1 MKILIIHTMAIDYNG
16 VTDCIVQYLKHMN
29 REGMEATIL
38 STVTVHPDFEKLFQ
52 ELGCRLERIE
62 IRKEHPLRY
71 MFRLAKL
78 VRREKF
84 DLVHAHGNSATMF
97 FDMAGAKLGG
107 CRIRIAHGHSTSC
120 GNQKLDRLLRS
131 FFYHSY
137 TQAAACGKKVGEWL
151 YAGRKFRIL
160 PNGREL
166 EAYRFRKDIRR
177 KIRETYQLGET
188 FTIGH
193 VGRFNGPKNQK
204 FALEVFAELLKEE
217 PESHLVFMGDGALL
231 EEVKARAVRL
241 GVAENVTFTGS
252 VKNIPEMLSAMDAM
266 IFPSMYEG
274 MPLVVLEWQA
284 AGLPCIVS
292 DTITDECDVTEL
304 VCRVSL
310 KADRKVWVEKLKE
323 IRQKSDERNC
333 TLWQQKL
340 KSAGFDIWE
349 DAEKLREWYQ
359 ELNKK
364 LRE

>member
-120 GNQKLDRLLRS
+120 GNQKLDRLLRP

-217 PESHLVFMGDGALL
+217 PESHLVFTGRS
-231 EEVKARAVRL
+231 ES
-241 GVAENVTFTGS
+241 TGS
-252 VKNIPEMLSAMDAM
+252 QTGS
-266 IFPSMYEG
+266 SG
-274 MPLVVLEWQA
+274 
-284 AGLPCIVS
+284 
-292 DTITDECDVTEL
+292 ECDVY
-304 VCRVSL
+304 
-310 KADRKVWVEKLKE
+310 RKCEE
-323 IRQKSDERNC
+323 YS
-333 TLWQQKL
+333 
-340 KSAGFDIWE
+340 
-349 DAEKLREWYQ
+349 
-359 ELNKK
+359 
-364 LRE
+364 

>member
-1 MKILIIHTMAIDYNG
+1 MVMWEDSM
-16 VTDCIVQYLKHMN
+16 D
-29 REGMEATIL
+29 R
-38 STVTVHPDFEKLFQ
+38 
-52 ELGCRLERIE
+52 
-62 IRKEHPLRY
+62 
-71 MFRLAKL
+71 
-78 VRREKF
+78 
-84 DLVHAHGNSATMF
+84 
-97 FDMAGAKLGG
+97 
-107 CRIRIAHGHSTSC
+107 RIRNLPWKFLQSC
-120 GNQKLDRLLRS
+120 
-131 FFYHSY
+131 
-137 TQAAACGKKVGEWL
+137 W
-151 YAGRKFRIL
+151 
-160 PNGREL
+160 
-166 EAYRFRKDIRR
+166 
-177 KIRETYQLGET
+177 
-188 FTIGH
+188 
-193 VGRFNGPKNQK
+193 
-204 FALEVFAELLKEE
+204 KEE